1 MGRKCSCCGNIGHNS
16 RTCSSRRRLS
26 KNNSGIVK
34 LFGVELSPDIGFRK
48 SFSLECLSSS
58 IFADEVSDK
67 ISINGYLSDGLMGT
81 TRAKNKGVSWTEDEH
96 RKFLLGLQKLGR
108 GNWRG
113 ISRDF
118 VTTRTP
124 IQVASHAQKYFLRQH
139 NANEKKRI
147 PSRPAFDLVRR
158 NGSTVPNKSSLS
170 EKTYRLITNSSSHI
184 FAITPKENTEL
195 NLSLELTLA
204 AAPQPQL
211 VQSNNSSVFNLY
223 EE

>member
-26 KNNSGIVK
+26 KNNSGIVR
-34 LFGVELSPDIGFRK
+34 LFGVELSPDIGFRR

-67 ISINGYLSDGLMGT
+67 ISINGDLSDGLMGR

-96 RKFLLGLQKLGR
+96 RKFLLGLQKLGK

-139 NANEKKRI
+139 NANEKKLS
-147 PSRPAFDLVRR
+147 PSRPFDGLVRR
-158 NGSTVPNKSSLS
+158 SGSIVPNKSSTS
-170 EKTYRLITNSSSHI
+170 EKTYRLLTNSGSHI
-184 FAITPKENTEL
+184 FPIPLKENIEL

-204 AAPQPQL
+204 ASPQPQL
-211 VQSNNSSVFNLY
+211 VQSNKQAVAL
-223 EE
+223 